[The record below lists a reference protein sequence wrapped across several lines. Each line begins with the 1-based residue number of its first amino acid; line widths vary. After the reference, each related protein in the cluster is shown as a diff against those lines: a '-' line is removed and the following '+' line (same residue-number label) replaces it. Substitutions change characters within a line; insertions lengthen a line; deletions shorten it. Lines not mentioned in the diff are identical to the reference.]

1 MAVQTA
7 TPIPASAAAP
17 PHPVIRRL
25 ALVPPRLVPPPA
37 RRRQVAVAKEDD
49 PETFSGV
56 AIMNHPCNLMEQG
69 TYRSEWGTGRVLI
82 GPDNLPSAWSKIHV
96 DDILVHAPTKEK
108 CSRATTS
115 ILDTIVRLGLIV
127 HAAKLEP
134 PTQTP
139 KYCGFLYD
147 HSDIPKKKIP
157 LKKRARA
164 ISCIRY
170 VRGSTMGARTSR
182 LAWAGLVGLLQSL
195 VPATPS
201 RIGAS
206 FLRGCYDDLYG
217 LGDGDLDLTHP
228 WFFLQDMMVSKDSW
242 RSIDWSEQVLLDD
255 IACPARP
262 SDCATLAV
270 TWGNGS
276 GTGTG
281 YTEQLL
287 SGRGPCPPM
296 QMTMGT
302 WSTRVHSFSSNW
314 KELRTLKLVLERD
327 LPKRHFYRRLL
338 FYFTDNIVTYFVICN
353 GTSSSPTLMDLA
365 RDIKRMEMT
374 LECQTTSR
382 LVSTRWAA
390 IDVADGL
397 MWPRRDQAVCAR
409 QHPPKCMSTAVGP
422 SRPAQRPPRSTI
434 MSRVCRTNWTLHC
447 CVCKR

>member
-1 MAVQTA
+1 MASDRELHF
-7 TPIPASAAAP
+7 ASDHKTITFGTLYGGADIARAAW
-17 PHPVIRRL
+17 PH
-25 ALVPPRLVPPPA
+25 AS
-37 RRRQVAVAKEDD
+37 QS
-49 PETFSGV
+49 FSV
-56 AIMNHPCNLMEQG
+56 ND
-69 TYRSEWGTGRVLI
+69 SESN
-82 GPDNLPSAWSKIHV
+82 PDWS
-96 DDILVHAPTKEK
+96 DILPHRPVVDCAGTRVDRLPRHF
-108 CSRATTS
+108 
-115 ILDTIVRLGLIV
+115 LDD
-127 HAAKLEP
+127 HAAKLER

-147 HSDIPKKKIP
+147 HTGIPKKKIP
-157 LKKRARA
+157 PRKRARA

-170 VRGSTMGARTSR
+170 VRSSTMGARTSR

-206 FLRGCYDDLYG
+206 FLRGCYDDLYEIRE
-217 LGDGDLDLTHP
+217 GDLDPTHM
-228 WFFLQDMMVSKDSW
+228 WFFLQDMMVSNDSW
-242 RSIDWSEQVLLDD
+242 RSIDWWEQVLLAD

-270 TWGNGS
+270 TWGDGS

-287 SGRGPCPPM
+287 SGKGPCPPM

-302 WSTRVHSFSSNW
+302 WSTQVHSFSSNW
-314 KELRTLKLVLERD
+314 KELRTLKLVLEKD

-374 LECQTTSR
+374 LECH
-382 LVSTRWAA
+382 LVAVHVPGT
-390 IDVADGL
+390 L
-397 MWPRRDQAVCAR
+397 MILQ
-409 QHPPKCMSTAVGP
+409 CMS
-422 SRPAQRPPRSTI
+422 I
-434 MSRVCRTNWTLHC
+434 MYPLLDALKIAIPQQGSLGWESLP
-447 CVCKR
+447 